1 MISINPELINIENT
15 TMKHIDLTVRTDD
28 ENVALFHGKPS
39 EHGLDTA
46 KYLLLTGDTME
57 ARVWLVGVINAVEKQ
72 KIIQGVMGYLEMSMR
87 VAEPSAKKS
96 LAL

>member
-1 MISINPELINIENT
+1 
-15 TMKHIDLTVRTDD
+15 MKHIDLTVRTDD

-39 EHGLDTA
+39 EHGFDTA

-72 KIIQGVMGYLEMSMR
+72 KIIQGVMAYLETSMR
-87 VAEPSAKKS
+87 AA
-96 LAL
+96 